1 MLILLRN
8 GHVIDTKKG
17 KDENMNKTQMLM
29 EIYQGLWL
37 SADFECDLEMEFPS
51 QFRALKRNE
60 NEISDDD
67 LKSMYEFLKK
77 HPVFN

>member
-1 MLILLRN
+1 MDR
-8 GHVIDTKKG
+8 TK
-17 KDENMNKTQMLM
+17 MLM

-60 NEISDDD
+60 NQILEDD
-67 LKSMYEFLKK
+67 LIAMYTFLKN

>member
-1 MLILLRN
+1 MDR
-8 GHVIDTKKG
+8 TK
-17 KDENMNKTQMLM
+17 MLM

-51 QFRALKRNE
+51 QIRALRRNE
-60 NEISDDD
+60 NQISEDD
-67 LKSMYEFLKK
+67 LIAMYAFLKN

>member
-1 MLILLRN
+1 MIDRTTML
-8 GHVIDTKKG
+8 K
-17 KDENMNKTQMLM
+17 

-51 QFRALKRNE
+51 QFRALKWND
-60 NEISDDD
+60 NKISDDD
-67 LKSMYEFLKK
+67 LISMYNFLKE